1 MALKINFVNK
11 DDIPPAW
18 TRAEPTY
25 AMDAVHHPDDRP
37 WIDKPLKLDEHFEMF
52 TKKVKESRGQELQ
65 SADFKHLSK
74 QKIRDLVEFGE
85 ENAIESE
92 VFNEVAANCDLG
104 NFDFPDEMEPQ
115 QQFTEVRGKFPKFVT
130 TDIPPSGIKT
140 LKTLEMQEAFLTQA
154 TSYEKYKRMRGL
166 RNPNNAPYESAPPI
180 PVFLNKNLVDQE
192 IVVTVRIYRPIKS
205 TAKNAASAMTT
216 AHRFVQEIYMLGS
229 NTLDQLRDLIKC
241 PGDYIIPGDVSDN
254 VPSMKNEEIF
264 LGNISGK
271 KATARDIYK
280 SGFFYIDS
288 FSTMIH
294 AGRIAL
300 I

>member
-11 DDIPPAW
+11 EDIPPAW

-104 NFDFPDEMEPQ
+104 NFE
-115 QQFTEVRGKFPKFVT
+115 
-130 TDIPPSGIKT
+130 
-140 LKTLEMQEAFLTQA
+140 
-154 TSYEKYKRMRGL
+154 
-166 RNPNNAPYESAPPI
+166 
-180 PVFLNKNLVDQE
+180 
-192 IVVTVRIYRPIKS
+192 
-205 TAKNAASAMTT
+205 
-216 AHRFVQEIYMLGS
+216 
-229 NTLDQLRDLIKC
+229 
-241 PGDYIIPGDVSDN
+241 
-254 VPSMKNEEIF
+254 
-264 LGNISGK
+264 
-271 KATARDIYK
+271 
-280 SGFFYIDS
+280 
-288 FSTMIH
+288 
-294 AGRIAL
+294 
-300 I
+300 